1 MIRVMAVYEVQP
13 DAERYEQHVE
23 FCRKIAG
30 ATFRHGQVL
39 RTLHGHPELHYYA
52 EVEFPDMDAF
62 KAVADSEEFRATGKD
77 AADMGYPHSVYL
89 VSVD

>member
-1 MIRVMAVYEVQP
+1 
-13 DAERYEQHVE
+13 
-23 FCRKIAG
+23 
-30 ATFRHGQVL
+30 
-39 RTLHGHPELHYYA
+39 
-52 EVEFPDMDAF
+52 MDAF